1 MAQHLWVNAA
11 HNRGPRCAVLQELEP
26 LGGDTYA
33 GRSAL
38 KRRRLQG
45 PPAVK
50 QEELAHE
57 PGSPAHAACPS
68 VGVEL
73 RGNDDSDE
81 VEDADSDEVVPTI
94 RSRRGRSVKAPR
106 QWPGDLETSAA
117 EASAVP
123 TKEDGEENELCGS
136 PKRQRTGGAAAPR
149 TLVGVRLEGCSW
161 PFEQGH
167 VQTAYVVPA
176 RAPPSR
182 PSAIQVRYRG
192 WLPPHHLKWMDEAD
206 GTLVW
211 R

>member
-1 MAQHLWVNAA
+1 M
-11 HNRGPRCAVLQELEP
+11 
-26 LGGDTYA
+26 
-33 GRSAL
+33 
-38 KRRRLQG
+38 
-45 PPAVK
+45 
-50 QEELAHE
+50 
-57 PGSPAHAACPS
+57 
-68 VGVEL
+68 
-73 RGNDDSDE
+73 GND
-81 VEDADSDEVVPTI
+81 DSDEVVPTI
-94 RSRRGRSVKAPR
+94 RPRRGRSIKAPW